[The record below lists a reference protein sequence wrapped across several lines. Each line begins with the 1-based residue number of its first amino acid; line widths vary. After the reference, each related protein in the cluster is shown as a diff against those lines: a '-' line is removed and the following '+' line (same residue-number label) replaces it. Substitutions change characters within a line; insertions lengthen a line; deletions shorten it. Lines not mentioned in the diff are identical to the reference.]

1 MYNVETY
8 NITNS
13 EAFRPIMMNRGV
25 IPSVAQMDSGIRMP
39 DNNIEQFLNE
49 KAREQWA
56 ITKQVLKKKIQY
68 SIVNNFQLIY

>member
-1 MYNVETY
+1 
-8 NITNS
+8 
-13 EAFRPIMMNRGV
+13 MNRGV

-56 ITKQVLKKKIQY
+56 ITKQVLTSNKKQ
-68 SIVNNFQLIY
+68 NNFYVLNENYYHQII

>member
-1 MYNVETY
+1 
-8 NITNS
+8 
-13 EAFRPIMMNRGV
+13 MNRGV

-56 ITKQVLKKKIQY
+56 ITKQVLTSENKKKQ
-68 SIVNNFQLIY
+68 NNFYVVNENYYHQII

>member
-1 MYNVETY
+1 
-8 NITNS
+8 
-13 EAFRPIMMNRGV
+13 MNRGV

-56 ITKQVLKKKIQY
+56 ITKQVLTSENKKKQNKTI
-68 SIVNNFQLIY
+68 SM